1 MSNLKKTMLVI
12 LTLCISTLLAFIGS
26 VNVVGNVN
34 VLAINNSSGCTKDLS
49 YTRKTY
55 ISSDNSG
62 YTSTAHQGLPFG
74 SALTNISVGST
85 SENSFQLENPSSKDV
100 PVVLINSAENFIIQI
115 NFADKVHGSLLY
127 QWSTNS
133 RPNKNE
139 KTKISDKYFFNSD
152 SWGETNGQSVSANGL
167 NVTTGKI
174 GTGALVVQ
182 TSNNGNSWTN
192 QDKSKYSNG
201 LYTTDVLNYY
211 HGTAQTY
218 TLDGS
223 VIKQGSYVSLSF
235 FYEVKREYTNYYTT
249 QEYDWYQRLL
259 FGIPIGGKH
268 TVEHYEDVTEYKNI
282 RETYT
287 FYVVEDNPEVVT
299 FNNLTVADQNEVVRI
314 NNSVGNNT
322 DNFQSQSNQDN
333 NYSNTL
339 IDQITSTMY
348 NGDMTTSGFRI
359 NVTANEYL
367 NISINRNGSPYT
379 VNKQYRDNQIFYEI
393 TESGKYDIA
402 IKSYSQEKNIT
413 IYVDNVSTNEA
424 FQRYF
429 GNKVL
434 YNGQCYGNE
443 FLDYSPHNAYGNMRI
458 FDAHSN
464 VPVFIGSLTLNLKPF
479 TDVNAFP
486 LHGIITNKSTNKV
499 SYFDSNLIKL
509 TEYGEYEIFFSTNA
523 DYYEKVILNNLNI
536 EMAGDV
542 RVYKFNFKLV
552 GNDNNTTVNEQILST
567 GTFKNLTIISPSDY
581 NPKFYGVK
589 RSSTNKGEVIVAFA
603 NRESALN
610 YAKQVAWGEIEIHK
624 DSNGNT
630 YWLVP
635 NLDNPL
641 AGKVISYSGWK
652 NAEIIKKVAEK
663 MVEERYF
670 DLTKS
675 SSYLTLGKSVKDLD
689 QENIDVSKMFTDLQ
703 LESLKKSVIVWYDL
717 EQRNT
722 ALVKDIKVNE
732 TPVIKFISK
741 QNYALLTK
749 DENNSYSQ
757 IEIGEQDYIFIK
769 DSLGIDSHTITAED
783 ILGNQFSLNYEIGL
797 YSQLKDLNCAA
808 GLIKITETNIYNV
821 ITAQY
826 CVYYIPENYQ
836 PATITITADEEEFEI
851 TQANLPKIQTFKQ
864 LTIQSITDYADPLT
878 YVRITDKNS
887 YTPISYYSLTQVIGK
902 EFTISG
908 NYEVAII
915 DRFGNCLAYEFSI
928 ATNQEVSA

>member
-34 VLAINNSSGCTKDLS
+34 VLAINNFSDCTKDLS

-55 ISSDNSG
+55 VSSENIG

-115 NFADKVHGSLLY
+115 DFADKVHGSLLY
-127 QWSTNS
+127 QWTTNS
-133 RPNKNE
+133 RPNKSE
-139 KTKISDKYFFNSD
+139 RTKISDKYFFNSD
-152 SWGETNGQSVSANGL
+152 SWGETNGQTIYANGL

-182 TSNNGNSWTN
+182 TSNNGDSWTN

-223 VIKQGSYVSLSF
+223 VIKQGSYVSVSF

-249 QEYDWYQRLL
+249 QERHWYQ
-259 FGIPIGGKH
+259 FGFIGGTH

-282 RETYT
+282 CETYT
-287 FYVVEDNPEVVT
+287 FYVIEDNPEVVT
-299 FNNLTVADQNEVVRI
+299 FNNLTLTDQSEDI
-314 NNSVGNNT
+314 NIENTNSKEH
-322 DNFQSQSNQDN
+322 QSQSNQDN
-333 NYSNTL
+333 NSSNTF

-367 NISINRNGSPYT
+367 NVSINRNGSPYT

-413 IYVDNVSTNEA
+413 IFVDNVSTNEA

-458 FDAHSN
+458 FDAYSN
-464 VPVFIGSLTLNLKPF
+464 VPVFVGSLTLHLKEQ
-479 TDVNAFP
+479 TDESTFP
-486 LHGIITNKSTNKV
+486 LHGVITNKSTNQI
-499 SYFDSNLIKL
+499 SFIDSNQINL
-509 TEYGEYEIFFSTNA
+509 TEYGEYEILFSSNS
-523 DYYEKVILNNLNI
+523 DYYEKVILNNPGI

-552 GNDNNTTVNEQILST
+552 GNDNDTTVNEQILST
-567 GTFKNLTIISPSDY
+567 GTFKDLTIISPSDY

-589 RSSTNKGEVIVAFA
+589 RSTSNKGEVIIAFA

-641 AGKVISYSGWK
+641 AGKAISYSGWK
-652 NAEIIKKVAEK
+652 NAEIIKKIAEK

-675 SSYLTLGKSVKDLD
+675 SSYLTLGKNVKDLD
-689 QENIDVSKMFTDLQ
+689 QENIDLSKMFTDLQ
-703 LESLKKSVIVWYDL
+703 LESLRKSVIVWYDL
-717 EQRNT
+717 EQRNA

-741 QNYALLTK
+741 QDYALLTK
-749 DENNSYSQ
+749 DEKHSYSQ
-757 IEIGEQDYIFIK
+757 IETGEQDYIFIK

-783 ILGNQFSLNYEIGL
+783 ILGNQFSLNYETGL

-826 CVYYIPENYQ
+826 YVYYIPENYK
-836 PATITITADEEEFEI
+836 PATITITADEEEIEI
-851 TQANLPKIQTFKQ
+851 TQANLPEIQTFKQ
-864 LTIQSITDYADPLT
+864 LTIQNITDYADPFT
-878 YVRITDKNS
+878 YVRITDKNT
-887 YTPISYYSLTQVIGK
+887 YTALSYYSLPQVIGM
-902 EFTISG
+902 EFTTSG
-908 NYEVAII
+908 YYEIAII

-928 ATNQEVSA
+928 DTNQEVSA

>member
-1 MSNLKKTMLVI
+1 MNSLKKTLLVI
-12 LTLCISTLLAFIGS
+12 TTLCVSAFLLAFLGS
-26 VNVVGNVN
+26 
-34 VLAINNSSGCTKDLS
+34 INTIKNLKNITTADTSSYTEDLS

-55 ISSDNSG
+55 VSADNKG
-62 YTSTAHQGLPFG
+62 YPSTTNQELPFG

-85 SENSFQLENPSSKDV
+85 TFNGFYIERTSKNV
-100 PVVLINSAENFIIQI
+100 PVIHIKKAKDFALYV
-115 NFADKVHGSLLY
+115 NFANKAEGSVLHE
-127 QWSTNS
+127 WSTS
-133 RPNKNE
+133 DRPNKKE
-139 KTKISDKYFFNSD
+139 KIRVDEKYTLSYD
-152 SWGETNGQSVSANGL
+152 SWCGENSQTILANNL
-167 NVTTGKI
+167 KINTGRI

-182 TSNNGNSWTN
+182 TSNNGTSWTN
-192 QDKSKYSNG
+192 VDKSNFANG

-211 HGTAQTY
+211 HGTTQRY

-223 VIKQGSYVSLSF
+223 AIKQGTYISLSF
-235 FYEVKREYTNYYTT
+235 FYEVKNNYTLNYVTKFLWVT
-249 QEYDWYQRLL
+249 D
-259 FGIPIGGKH
+259 KH
-268 TVEHYEDVTEYKNI
+268 NDKETEYKNI
-282 RETYT
+282 CETYT
-287 FYVVEDNPEVVT
+287 FYVIEDNPEVVT
-299 FNNLTVADQNEVVRI
+299 FNNLTLTDQSEDINIEDI
-314 NNSVGNNT
+314 NNKEH
-322 DNFQSQSNQDN
+322 QSQSNQDN
-333 NYSNTL
+333 NYSNTF

-367 NISINRNGSPYT
+367 NVSINRNGSPYT

-402 IKSYSQEKNIT
+402 IKSYSKQKNIT
-413 IYVDNVSTNEA
+413 IYVDNVSTDEA

-429 GNKVL
+429 GNKVI
-434 YNGQCYGNE
+434 YGGQIYGNE

-464 VPVFIGSLTLNLKPF
+464 VPVFIGSLTLNLKPL
-479 TDVNAFP
+479 TDTNAFP
-486 LHGIITNKSTNKV
+486 LHGIITNKSTNQT
-499 SYFDSNLIKL
+499 SFIDSNQINL

-523 DYYEKVILNNLNI
+523 DYYEKVILNNSNI

-552 GNDNNTTVNEQILST
+552 GNDTDVTVNEQILST

-589 RSSTNKGEVIVAFA
+589 RSTSNKGEIIVAFA
-603 NRESALN
+603 DRESALK
-610 YAKQVAWGEIEIHK
+610 YAKQVAWSEIEIHK
-624 DSNGNT
+624 DSNGKT

-689 QENIDVSKMFTDLQ
+689 QEYIDVSKMFTDLQ
-703 LESLKKSVIVWYDL
+703 LEALKKSVIVWYDL
-717 EQRNT
+717 EQRNA
-722 ALVKDIKVNE
+722 ALVKDIKINE

-741 QNYALLTK
+741 QDYALLTK
-749 DENNSYSQ
+749 DENNSYTQ
-757 IEIGEQDYIFIK
+757 IETGEQDYIFIK

-783 ILGNQFSLNYEIGL
+783 ILGNQFSLNYETGL

-808 GLIKITETNIYNV
+808 GLVKITETNIYNV

-826 CVYYIPENYQ
+826 YVYYIPENYQ

-851 TQANLPKIQTFKQ
+851 TQSNLSKIQTFKQ
-864 LTIQSITDYADPLT
+864 LTIQSITDYADPFT

-887 YTPISYYSLTQVIGK
+887 YTPLSYYSLTQVIGM

-908 NYEVAII
+908 NYEIAII
-915 DRFGNCLAYEFSI
+915 DRFGNYLAYEFSI
-928 ATNQEVSA
+928 AANQEVSA